1 MVMLVKKDTI
11 VSLRYVMKGNN
22 GEIIEDTMNGKAVE
36 YLHGGGHILQSLE
49 SVLEGLAVGTQK
61 SFTVHDE
68 ELTHPLHFDVVIDE
82 IREATAEEMKSAKAG
97 KGECGPGCC
106 C

>member
-1 MVMLVKKDTI
+1 MLVKKDTI

-22 GEIIEDTMNGKAVE
+22 GEIIEDTMNGRAVE
-36 YLHGGGHILQSLE
+36 YLHGGGNILPSLE
-49 SVLEGLAVGTQK
+49 QVLEGLPVGTQK

-68 ELTHPLHFDVVIDE
+68 QLTHPLHFDVVIDE
-82 IREATAEEMKSAKAG
+82 IRDATTEEIRSGNPG
-97 KGECGPGCC
+97 KEECGPGCC

>member
-1 MVMLVKKDTI
+1 MLVKKDTI

-36 YLHGGGHILQSLE
+36 YLHGGGNILPSLE
-49 SVLEGLAVGTQK
+49 SVLEGLPVGTQK
-61 SFTVHDE
+61 SFTVLDE
-68 ELTHPLHFDVVIDE
+68 QLTDPLHFDVVIDE
-82 IREATAEEMKSAKAG
+82 IREATTEEIKSG
-97 KGECGPGCC
+97 KSGKEECGPGCC

>member
-1 MVMLVKKDTI
+1 MVIKKDTI
-11 VSLRYVMKGNN
+11 VSLRYVMKGKN
-22 GEIIEDTMNGKAVE
+22 GEIIEDTMNGNGVE
-36 YLHGGGHILQSLE
+36 YLHGGGNILRSLE

-68 ELTHPLHFDVVIDE
+68 QLTHPLHFDVVIDGIRAATTEE
-82 IREATAEEMKSAKAG
+82 IRSGKSG
-97 KGECGPGCC
+97 KEECGPGCC